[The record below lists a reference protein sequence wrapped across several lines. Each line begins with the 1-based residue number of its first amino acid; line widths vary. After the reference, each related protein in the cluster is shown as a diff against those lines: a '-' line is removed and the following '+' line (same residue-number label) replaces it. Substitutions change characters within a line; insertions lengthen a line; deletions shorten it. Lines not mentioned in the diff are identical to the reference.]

1 MRNIHNLQ
9 NELNHMKARLQAQ
22 NQTNAS
28 KQHVIISYLQQIIS
42 HQARIKQDQDQI
54 TKSLQVIKTNQES
67 MIKAQMI
74 ISERYNNNVN
84 RPNENGRNNSN
95 DEARRSS
102 RPNLSYYNFHCA
114 LSNVNK
120 LNGMNNNSNPT
131 FFEILNS
138 EDSFISTTDIPSGRD
153 TNINSEVE
161 ALEAIESILKREESK
176 VINETEY
183 DFMRDK

>member
-9 NELNHMKARLQAQ
+9 NELNHMKAQLQAQ

-28 KQHVIISYLQQIIS
+28 KQHAIISYLQQIIS

-74 ISERYNNNVN
+74 ISERYNNNMN
-84 RPNENGRNNSN
+84 RPNENERNNNNN
-95 DEARRSS
+95 DEAGRSS

-120 LNGMNNNSNPT
+120 LNGMSNNSNPT

-153 TNINSEVE
+153 TNVNSEV
-161 ALEAIESILKREESK
+161 EAIESILKREESK